1 MLRRVLLTN
10 DDGFDA
16 PGMAILAQIANQI
29 AEEIWI
35 VAPALDR
42 SGVSNAISVREPL
55 RVVPRGQNKFAVY
68 GTPADCVA
76 LALGNLMKDTLPDL
90 ILSGV
95 NNGSN
100 IGVEVILSGT
110 VGAATTGMLS
120 GIPSIALSQCVND
133 GEEIKWQ
140 TALTYAPKLIT
151 TLVDKGWSNN
161 TCLNINFPNITADQV
176 QGVKLTQQNKTP
188 FAGFFITETHD
199 PKGDCYY
206 WLRTFNKKTEQ
217 PEGSDSQAINN
228 GFISVTPI
236 DIDRTAH
243 HITIDLENN

>member
-16 PGMAILAQIANQI
+16 PGMAILEQIANQI
-29 AEEIWI
+29 AEEVWI

-55 RVVPRGQNKFAVY
+55 RVVQRGQNKFAVY

-76 LALGNLMKDTLPDL
+76 LALGNLMGTTLPDL

-120 GIPSIALSQCVND
+120 GIPSIALSQCVDD
-133 GEEIKWQ
+133 GEEVKWQ
-140 TALTYAPKLIT
+140 TALIHAPKLIT
-151 TLVDKGWSNN
+151 TLYDKGWPSN
-161 TCLNINFPNITADQV
+161 TCLNINFPNVIADKV

-188 FAGFFITETHD
+188 FAGFFITETND

-206 WLRTFNKKTEQ
+206 WLRTFNKETEQ
-217 PEGSDSQAINN
+217 PEGSDSQAINK

-243 HITIDLENN
+243 HVTMDLENN